1 MSNQSKDLKL
11 SFEELKLVAEAR
23 EIKGYKSMFKKE
35 LLSVLTPSKPV
46 KKVIKQ
52 KQISLKQE

>member
-11 SFEELKLVAEAR
+11 SLEELKLVAEAR